1 MKNKIVILGI
11 DDFPHQRDDLFHYC
25 PDPTQTK
32 GPTIPLIAV
41 TCKGLQLV
49 DIQSVFIEVDGIDGT
64 EKVISLYEKFPFK
77 SEIRLILINA
87 ITVGGFNII
96 NPFEIQEKTQVPVLL
111 VSDNKPKFSH

>member
-11 DDFPHQRDDLFHYC
+11 DDFPHQRDYLFHYR
-25 PDPTQTK
+25 PDPTETK

-64 EKVISLYEKFPFK
+64 KK
-77 SEIRLILINA
+77 SFLI
-87 ITVGGFNII
+87 
-96 NPFEIQEKTQVPVLL
+96 
-111 VSDNKPKFSH
+111 